1 MEKESLNKHSTTNDE
16 QQVKNIIIE
25 FTNMMNKWEKN
36 FCRNSS
42 DPKLA
47 IEIKDIF
54 DKYCTKKDRKYGRP
68 NALSAGDPPEYDVKH
83 NIIEK
88 IEKEKNKFI
97 VYIQQTNRF
106 KQLYR
111 IFVVKN
117 RDKQF
122 KIDRKERFSSID
134 NKWIRIW
141 L

>member
-1 MEKESLNKHSTTNDE
+1 MSEHLTINDE
-16 QQVKNIIIE
+16 LQVRKIIIE
-25 FTNMMNKWEKN
+25 FTNMMNKWEKK

-42 DPKLA
+42 APKLA

-68 NALSAGDPPEYDVKH
+68 NALSAGNPPNYDLKH
-83 NIIEK
+83 NIIKK

-97 VYIQQTNRF
+97 VYIQQTNKF
-106 KQLYR
+106 ENLYR

-122 KIDRKERFSSID
+122 KIDRKERFSYPD
-134 NKWIRIW
+134 NKWERVG